1 MSQSTIIRAGY
12 EPIPGYVLRQRLG
25 AGGYGEVW
33 SADAPGGLQKAI
45 KLVYGT
51 LDEQRAT
58 SELRSLQRIRQVHH
72 PLLLSIERIEI
83 VNAQL
88 IIVTELAESSLID
101 YY

>member
-1 MSQSTIIRAGY
+1 MSHPTVIRAGY

-33 SADAPGGLQKAI
+33 SADAPGGLQKAV

-51 LDEQRAT
+51 LDEQRAI

-72 PLLLSIERIEI
+72 TLLLSLERIEI
-83 VNAQL
+83 VDSQL
-88 IIVTELAESSLID
+88 VIDTE
-101 YY
+101 